1 MKLERIVLYDHAR
14 PDASREVLLG
24 DKLTCRLNQNLD
36 DFERATPDRDRHST
50 RSQLAPSEIDLPLAH
65 LIHQS
70 SALCAHSQPLFRISH
85 VSSKFG
91 GAQAAGADSVAG
103 PRPLHCAL
111 RSPIAFRAR
120 LLNFSEIFRSASRNC
135 YAPGYNIVLA
145 RIFLHPNPENLPNQ
159 VESVSTDGVAN
170 DSCEPLGLSIEACQL
185 STAARGRRRRY
196 CGHQSLV
203 AYRDGHSGLANWS
216 T

>member
-91 GAQAAGADSVAG
+91 GAQAGWGRFRRWPTTTALCVEVADLLPGKAS
-103 PRPLHCAL
+103 PFL
-111 RSPIAFRAR
+111 R
-120 LLNFSEIFRSASRNC
+120 
-135 YAPGYNIVLA
+135 NI
-145 RIFLHPNPENLPNQ
+145 Q
-159 VESVSTDGVAN
+159 
-170 DSCEPLGLSIEACQL
+170 ACL
-185 STAARGRRRRY
+185 
-196 CGHQSLV
+196 
-203 AYRDGHSGLANWS
+203 
-216 T
+216 